1 MTKQKNQQM
10 GCGVGKQKR
19 RNLFNAIKIYGFQL
33 TIRKKL
39 VYIRICIFVK
49 LKISGNPLN
58 LMYPALLRWPV
69 VVKDHVGRWLKV
81 EFLVAPGRLRTQ
93 Q

>member
-39 VYIRICIFVK
+39 VYTYLYFCKTENFRQSSQFDVSRSSK
-49 LKISGNPLN
+49 MASGSKGPRRN
-58 LMYPALLRWPV
+58 MAQ
-69 VVKDHVGRWLKV
+69 D
-81 EFLVAPGRLRTQ
+81 
-93 Q
+93 